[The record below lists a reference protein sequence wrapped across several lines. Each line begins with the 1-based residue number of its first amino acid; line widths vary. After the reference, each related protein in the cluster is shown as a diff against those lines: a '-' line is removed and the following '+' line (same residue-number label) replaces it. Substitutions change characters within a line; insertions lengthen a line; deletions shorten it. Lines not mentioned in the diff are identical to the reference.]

1 MFKKTIVPMLC
12 ISLLFFSSTRA
23 SAADAVRIPS
33 GDLRISDGDIRLPT
47 QGKGIVFSDSS
58 VMNKL
63 SDAHGIAGPQGEKG
77 DPGSQ
82 GPQGPQGPQGIP
94 GSSGALSGIQIVQQ
108 SNSSIGVINSQVNCP
123 DGMVVTGGGVTKN
136 NRGSGNS
143 ILTDSWPCS
152 TVSWCGTGI
161 NMGGGTLAIFDM
173 TTYAVCV
180 AAAPVTPNINATVLL
195 FPGGAAPFGWL
206 QQVDVYSDA
215 QQSTPVANATVTVNG
230 NPLVYNPDNQS
241 YEGSQDIPLGASVT
255 VAVTVGGV
263 TYTASGTQVTTI
275 PTPSLN
281 STWQA
286 NAANAI
292 SWTDGAPLTGTG
304 YLVGVM
310 GNTGF
315 VYPPGDTG
323 PLVLPISPANYT
335 VPANSVAAGSYQV
348 LVGIGAQI
356 PIANA
361 ASGSNLF
368 IAGFATPVNI
378 TVQ

>member
-1 MFKKTIVPMLC
+1 MFRKVMVTLMC
-12 ISLLFFSSTRA
+12 ISQLFLAATQA
-23 SAADAVRIPS
+23 SAADAVRIPV

-63 SDAHGIAGPQGEKG
+63 SDAQGIAGPQGEKG

-82 GPQGPQGPQGIP
+82 GPQGPQGIP
-94 GSSGALSGIQIVQQ
+94 GSSGSLSGTQIVQQ
-108 SNSSIGVINSQVNCP
+108 TAASNNGTVNTQVNCP

-136 NRGSGNS
+136 TFYSGNT

-152 TVSWCGTGI
+152 TVSWCASGV
-161 NMGGGTLAIFDM
+161 NMGGGTIQPFNL

-180 AAAPVTPNINATVLL
+180 AAAPITPNINATVLR
-195 FPGGAAPFGWL
+195 FPGNAAPFGWL

-215 QQSTPVANATVTVNG
+215 QQSMPVSNATVAVNG
-230 NPLVYNPDNQS
+230 NSLVYNPNNQS
-241 YEGSQDIPLGASVT
+241 YEGMLDIPLGASVT
-255 VAVTVGGV
+255 VSVTVGGA
-263 TYTASGTQVTTI
+263 TYTVSGTQVTAL
-275 PTPSLN
+275 PTPSL
-281 STWQA
+281 SPTWQA

-292 SWTDGAPLTGTG
+292 SWTDGAPLSGTG

-315 VYPPGDTG
+315 VYPAGDNG

-356 PIANA
+356 PVTTA
-361 ASGSNLF
+361 APGSNLF
-368 IAGFATPVNI
+368 IAGFATPVSI